1 MKNHLKIAVLDDY
14 LGVAASLGPWQDL
27 PPGTEVKYFTEPIQ
41 RVLRAQA
48 LADFHVLVLMR
59 ERMPL
64 EAELV
69 HALPQLRLVVTTG
82 PRNAAI
88 DIRAC
93 DERGI
98 PVLGTRSMPGITA
111 ETAWLLILGLAK
123 QLRENSLTTSGQRW
137 QQALPDS
144 LEGLSIGIVGLGDI
158 GRRMAL
164 VARGFGMNVL
174 AWSQNLSDEQA
185 RQVGA
190 SRVDK
195 ATLFRESD
203 VVTLHLRLSDRTR
216 HVVGRHEL
224 ATMKL
229 SAVIVNTS
237 RAGLIDESAL
247 FEVLTEGRI
256 AGAGL
261 DVFSEEPLPDK
272 SPWRSL
278 PNVLLTPHLGYVS
291 RQNLQIYYADAV
303 ENILG
308 WIEGQLIRPVT
319 E

>member
-1 MKNHLKIAVLDDY
+1 
-14 LGVAASLGPWQDL
+14 
-27 PPGTEVKYFTEPIQ
+27 
-41 RVLRAQA
+41 
-48 LADFHVLVLMR
+48 
-59 ERMPL
+59 
-64 EAELV
+64 
-69 HALPQLRLVVTTG
+69 
-82 PRNAAI
+82 
-88 DIRAC
+88 

-203 VVTLHLRLSDRTR
+203 VVTLHLR
-216 HVVGRHEL
+216 
-224 ATMKL
+224 
-229 SAVIVNTS
+229 
-237 RAGLIDESAL
+237 
-247 FEVLTEGRI
+247 
-256 AGAGL
+256 
-261 DVFSEEPLPDK
+261 
-272 SPWRSL
+272 
-278 PNVLLTPHLGYVS
+278 
-291 RQNLQIYYADAV
+291 
-303 ENILG
+303 
-308 WIEGQLIRPVT
+308 
-319 E
+319 